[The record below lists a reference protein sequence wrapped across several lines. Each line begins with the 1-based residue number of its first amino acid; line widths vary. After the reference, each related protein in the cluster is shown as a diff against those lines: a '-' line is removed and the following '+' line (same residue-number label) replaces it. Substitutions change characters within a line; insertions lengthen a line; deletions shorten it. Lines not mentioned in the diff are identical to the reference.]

1 MQAPRNSARQKGLFA
16 LITIVLIGLFCELAF
31 RLTLKISKEIPFVRP
46 DLAVEEHFYKELKLV
61 QNSTIS
67 ADNDS
72 LDILVLG
79 GSVVADEWRSK
90 VARYL
95 QDSLRKG
102 LNTSKVRYFNLANLG
117 HTTSDNLYKY
127 KSLKNKHFDLVIYYE
142 GINETRFNNVPAS
155 LFRSDYTHVR
165 WYHDIALIK
174 QHPEMRY
181 TVIPF
186 MVHLFLNYA
195 STLVGKRY
203 FINDAPDERFYSEAF
218 DVKTAP
224 VYQKNLTQIVAT
236 AQARK
241 EPLLLVNFT
250 YYIPEKWRKSNFKD
264 QEWDYAGCD
273 LSSPIR
279 TWGTPLAVEK
289 GILAHRAMMQQVANA
304 HKGVHYMDM
313 MPLLPREG
321 RNFCDICHLT
331 DDGCR
336 IFSNN
341 VASYVLKNNVIRN
354 SY

>member
-1 MQAPRNSARQKGLFA
+1 MRKKSLFVIITVVILA
-16 LITIVLIGLFCELAF
+16 LVCELAF
-31 RLTLKISKEIPFVRP
+31 RLTLKFTKDIPFARP
-46 DLAVEEHFYKELKLV
+46 DLAIKEHFYKELKLV
-61 QNSTIS
+61 EHSIISTN
-67 ADNDS
+67 NDS
-72 LDILVLG
+72 LDVLILG

-95 QDSLRKG
+95 QGSLRKG

-117 HTTSDNLYKY
+117 HNTNDNLYKY
-127 KSLKNKHFDLVIYYE
+127 KQLANKRFDLVIYYE
-142 GINETRFNNVPAS
+142 GINETRFNNIPTP
-155 LFRSDYTHVR
+155 LFRPDYTHIR
-165 WYHDIALIK
+165 WYHDIELVKA
-174 QHPEMRY
+174 HPEMRY

-186 MVHLFLNYA
+186 ALHMFINYA
-195 STLVGKRY
+195 STLIGIRY
-203 FINDAPDERFYSEAF
+203 FVNDAPDEKYYPEAF
-218 DVKTAP
+218 NIKTAP
-224 VYQKNLTQIVAT
+224 IYKENLRQIVQI
-236 AQARK
+236 AQSRQ
-241 EPLLLVNFT
+241 EPFLLINYT

-289 GILAHRAMMQQVANA
+289 GILTHRAMMQQIANEN
-304 HKGVHYMDM
+304 KGVYYLDM